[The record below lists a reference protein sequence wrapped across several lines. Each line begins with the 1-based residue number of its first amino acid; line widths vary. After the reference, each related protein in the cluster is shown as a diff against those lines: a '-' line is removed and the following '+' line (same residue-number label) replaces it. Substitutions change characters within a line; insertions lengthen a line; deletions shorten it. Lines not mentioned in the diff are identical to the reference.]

1 MLCKM
6 THKTFLKEE
15 VWKCFV
21 YVSFP
26 LSLKKKSQ
34 VDKHPLVS
42 VSLMFF
48 HFNSIEIEAVL
59 MCFHGLSELMRGTK
73 ARIKTWGH
81 SSVLDEKAC
90 PMGPCASL

>member
-1 MLCKM
+1 MFCLCFFSSLFK
-6 THKTFLKEE
+6 KE
-15 VWKCFV
+15 
-21 YVSFP
+21 
-26 LSLKKKSQ
+26 SQ

-48 HFNSIEIEAVL
+48 HFNSIGIEAVL

-81 SSVLDEKAC
+81 SSVLDEKAG
-90 PMGPCASL
+90 PVGPCASL